1 MLQYTCC
8 SGPGSATLG
17 LATSSRLHHFTG
29 KTTELDRRTHRGEFG
44 TAARALLMAAKAK
57 VGPDGCRGVC
67 AVENCCRW
75 GDSGGDSASPDS
87 AAYVGI
93 FCWKLEYWECP
104 PHSDHIGRPSW
115 CHGSGTYCSMHS
127 SSTSYLLKRD
137 AMHL

>member
-57 VGPDGCRGVC
+57 VGPDGCRLEECAQLKTAADEEIQGEILRPLILLRTWEYSVGSWNIESVRRTQTTSGVRRGVMG
-67 AVENCCRW
+67 VERIVLCT
-75 GDSGGDSASPDS
+75 
-87 AAYVGI
+87 AAA
-93 FCWKLEYWECP
+93 LL
-104 PHSDHIGRPSW
+104 
-115 CHGSGTYCSMHS
+115 
-127 SSTSYLLKRD
+127 TS
-137 AMHL
+137 